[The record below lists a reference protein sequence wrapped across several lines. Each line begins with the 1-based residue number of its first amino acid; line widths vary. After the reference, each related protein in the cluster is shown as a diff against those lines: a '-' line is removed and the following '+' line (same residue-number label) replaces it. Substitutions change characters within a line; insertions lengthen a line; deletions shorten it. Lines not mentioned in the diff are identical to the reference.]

1 MKIENNQLLP
11 QYLKFKNEYLKK
23 VEEVLD
29 SGWYVLGNE
38 VKCLKKNLLN
48 IINLNIVLVWPVGLM
63 LCFGF

>member
-38 VKCLKKNLLN
+38 VKCFEEKFAELLSLKK
-48 IINLNIVLVWPVGLM
+48 
-63 LCFGF
+63 F